1 MSPVRKRTKI
11 ALLAATLPLMGI
23 VCLFLNCAEKKSPV
37 KIGFVSSLTGK
48 QSDLGIPARNAVMLA
63 VKEKNQQGGLLGRP
77 IVLLVKDDRYDPET
91 AVKVDRELIDSGVVA
106 IIGHVTSSMSE
117 AVLPLIN
124 EKKMLM
130 ISPTTAS
137 SRLAGIK
144 DYFFRMFEPVRA
156 SAGQLA
162 ELAFRKHSVKTMAAV
177 YDLANEAY
185 AGDYFESF
193 RSAYEQ
199 VGGRMVQ
206 TQTFASGQVGGFL
219 YLAEKMKGA
228 NPDGVLVVA
237 GGLDTALICQQ
248 IAKLSWHPALFA
260 SPWSMT
266 NDVVKH
272 GGRSVDGI
280 LSIIPL
286 NADDDSPPYQAFRDK
301 FRAEFGQQPGFS
313 AVCAFEAAT
322 ALFMAYEQAGGDVAS
337 LPRTLLAITKFP
349 GLQGDVV
356 IDEYGDAKREG
367 FITTVQD
374 GRMIRVREQSEDA
387 PAAQ

>member
-1 MSPVRKRTKI
+1 VSTRRNRTKRTLAAAI
-11 ALLAATLPLMGI
+11 LLVVGVSCHLLACSEAK
-23 VCLFLNCAEKKSPV
+23 APV
-37 KIGFVSSLTGK
+37 KIGFASSLTGK
-48 QSDLGIPARNAVMLA
+48 HSDLGIPARNAVMLA
-63 VKEKNQQGGLLGRP
+63 VKEKNQQGGLLGRS
-77 IVLLVKDDRYDPET
+77 IALLVKDDRYDPET

-144 DYFFRMFEPVRA
+144 DHFFRMYEPVRA
-156 SAGQLA
+156 SATQLA
-162 ELAFRKHSVKTMAAV
+162 ELAFRRHSVRTMAAI

-185 AGDYFESF
+185 SADYFDSF

-206 TQTFASGQVGGFL
+206 TQTFVSGQVGGFL
-219 YLAEKMKGA
+219 HLVEKMKES
-228 NPDGVLVVA
+228 NPDGVLVIA
-237 GGLDTALICQQ
+237 GGVDTALICQQ

-280 LSIIPL
+280 LSIISL
-286 NADDDSPPYQAFRDK
+286 NPDDDSPHYQAFRDK

-322 ALFMAYEQAGGDVAS
+322 ALFMAYEQARGEVTK
-337 LPRTLLAITKFP
+337 LPQTLLAIKQFP

-356 IDEYGDAKREG
+356 IDEYGDAHREG
-367 FITTVQD
+367 FITTVQN
-374 GRMIRVREQSEDA
+374 GRMIRMREQNEGA

>member
-11 ALLAATLPLMGI
+11 ALLAATLPIMGI

-37 KIGFVSSLTGK
+37 EIGFVSSLTGK

-137 SRLAGIK
+137 SRLAGVK

-219 YLAEKMKGA
+219 HLAEKMKGA

-237 GGLDTALICQQ
+237 GVLDTALICQQ

-322 ALFMAYEQAGGDVAS
+322 ALFMAYEQAGGDAAS
-337 LPRTLLAITKFP
+337 LPRTLLAIRKFP
-349 GLQGDVV
+349 GLQGEVV

-367 FITTVQD
+367 FITTVQA
-374 GRMIRVREQSEDA
+374 GRMITVREQNEGA

>member
-1 MSPVRKRTKI
+1 
-11 ALLAATLPLMGI
+11 
-23 VCLFLNCAEKKSPV
+23 
-37 KIGFVSSLTGK
+37 
-48 QSDLGIPARNAVMLA
+48 
-63 VKEKNQQGGLLGRP
+63 
-77 IVLLVKDDRYDPET
+77 
-91 AVKVDRELIDSGVVA
+91 
-106 IIGHVTSSMSE
+106 
-117 AVLPLIN
+117 
-124 EKKMLM
+124 M

-162 ELAFRKHSVKTMAAV
+162 ELVFRKHSVKTMAAI

-185 AGDYFESF
+185 AADYFESF

-219 YLAEKMKGA
+219 HLAEKMKGS

-266 NDVVKH
+266 NDVIKH

-286 NADDDSPPYQAFRDK
+286 NPDDDSPPYQAFRDK

-337 LPRTLLAITKFP
+337 LPRTLLAIRKFP

-356 IDEYGDAKREG
+356 IDEYGDAHREG
-367 FITTVQD
+367 FIATVQD
-374 GRMIRVREQSEDA
+374 GRMIRVREQNEGA

>member
-11 ALLAATLPLMGI
+11 AFLAATLPAMGI

-77 IVLLVKDDRYDPET
+77 IVLLVKDDRYEPET
-91 AVKVDRELIDSGVVA
+91 AVKVDRELIDSEVVA

-162 ELAFRKHSVKTMAAV
+162 ELVFRKHSVKTMAAI

-185 AGDYFESF
+185 AADYFESF

-219 YLAEKMKGA
+219 HLAEKMKGS

-266 NDVVKH
+266 NDVIKH

-286 NADDDSPPYQAFRDK
+286 NPDDDSPPYQAFRDK

-337 LPRTLLAITKFP
+337 LPRTLLAIRKFP

-356 IDEYGDAKREG
+356 IDEYGDAHREG
-367 FITTVQD
+367 FIATVQD
-374 GRMIRVREQSEDA
+374 GRMIRVREQNEGA

>member
-1 MSPVRKRTKI
+1 
-11 ALLAATLPLMGI
+11 MGI

-91 AVKVDRELIDSGVVA
+91 AVKVDRELIDSEVVA

-162 ELAFRKHSVKTMAAV
+162 ELAFRKHSVKTMAAI

-185 AGDYFESF
+185 AADYFESF

-219 YLAEKMKGA
+219 HLAEKMKGS

-266 NDVVKH
+266 NDVIKH

-280 LSIIPL
+280 LSIILL
-286 NADDDSPPYQAFRDK
+286 NPDDDSPPYQAFRDK
-301 FRAEFGQQPGFS
+301 FRAAFGQQPGFS

-337 LPRTLLAITKFP
+337 LPRTLLAIRKFP

-356 IDEYGDAKREG
+356 IDEYGDAKRKG

-374 GRMIRVREQSEDA
+374 GRMIRVREQNEGA

>member
-11 ALLAATLPLMGI
+11 ALLAVTLPAMGI

-63 VKEKNQQGGLLGRP
+63 VKEKNLEGGLLGRP

-185 AGDYFESF
+185 AADYFESF

-219 YLAEKMKGA
+219 HLAEKMKGS

-266 NDVVKH
+266 NDVIKH

-286 NADDDSPPYQAFRDK
+286 NPDDDSPPYQAFRDK

-337 LPRTLLAITKFP
+337 LPRTLLAIRKFP

-356 IDEYGDAKREG
+356 IDEYGDAHREG
-367 FITTVQD
+367 FIATVQD
-374 GRMIRVREQSEDA
+374 GRMIRVREQNEGA

>member
-1 MSPVRKRTKI
+1 MSPSRKRTKI
-11 ALLAATLPLMGI
+11 ALLAATLPAMGI

-144 DYFFRMFEPVRA
+144 DHFFRMFEPVRA

-185 AGDYFESF
+185 AADYFESF

-206 TQTFASGQVGGFL
+206 TQTFSSGQVSGFL
-219 YLAEKMKGA
+219 HLAEKMKEY

-280 LSIIPL
+280 RSIIPL
-286 NADDDSPPYQAFRDK
+286 NPDDDSPPYQAFRDK

-337 LPRTLLAITKFP
+337 LPRTLLAIRKFP

-356 IDEYGDAKREG
+356 IDEYGDAHRKG

-374 GRMIRVREQSEDA
+374 GRMIRVREQIEDA

>member
-11 ALLAATLPLMGI
+11 AFLAATLPAMGI

-185 AGDYFESF
+185 AADYFESF

-219 YLAEKMKGA
+219 HLAEKMKGS

-266 NDVVKH
+266 NDVIKH

-286 NADDDSPPYQAFRDK
+286 NPDDDSPPYQAFRDK

-322 ALFMAYEQAGGDVAS
+322 ALFTAYEQAGGDVAN
-337 LPRTLLAITKFP
+337 LPRTLLAIRKFP

-356 IDEYGDAKREG
+356 IDEYGDAKRKG

-374 GRMIRVREQSEDA
+374 GRMIRVRERNEGT

>member
-1 MSPVRKRTKI
+1 M
-11 ALLAATLPLMGI
+11 
-23 VCLFLNCAEKKSPV
+23 
-37 KIGFVSSLTGK
+37 
-48 QSDLGIPARNAVMLA
+48 
-63 VKEKNQQGGLLGRP
+63 
-77 IVLLVKDDRYDPET
+77 LLVKDDRYDAET
-91 AVKVDRELIDSGVVA
+91 AVKVDMELIDSGVVA

-124 EKKMLM
+124 EKKILM

-162 ELAFRKHSVKTMAAV
+162 ELVFRKHSVKTMAAI

-185 AGDYFESF
+185 AADYFESF

-219 YLAEKMKGA
+219 HLAEKMKGS

-266 NDVVKH
+266 NDVIKH

-286 NADDDSPPYQAFRDK
+286 NPDDDSPPYQAFRDK

-337 LPRTLLAITKFP
+337 LPRTLLASRKFP

-356 IDEYGDAKREG
+356 IDEYGDAHREG
-367 FITTVQD
+367 FIATVQD
-374 GRMIRVREQSEDA
+374 GRMIRVREQNEGA